1 MIRYS
6 GLSVWIVSGFSDI
19 ECFEKKKHYMRSV
32 DEDIVVEATD
42 VFRREP

>member
-19 ECFEKKKHYMRSV
+19 EGFEKERHYMRSV
-32 DEDIVVEATD
+32 DEDIVMEAI
-42 VFRREP
+42 REME